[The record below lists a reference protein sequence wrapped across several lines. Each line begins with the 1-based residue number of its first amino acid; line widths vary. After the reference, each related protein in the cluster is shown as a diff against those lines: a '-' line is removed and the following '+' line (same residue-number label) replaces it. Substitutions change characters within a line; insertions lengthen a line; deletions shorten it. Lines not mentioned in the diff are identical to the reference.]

1 MSRHFSQQ
9 EENFWPCV
17 SDMFLA
23 LFIIALTLYAT
34 KGKMGSGDL
43 MVEDQQVQETIVM
56 LKELQEAFPGKG
68 FDKLQQEISDEH
80 EEGKSCGKRN
90 CSLCRAIDRI
100 PRTLEVQEVFGT
112 NVPDDAENTGK
123 EHRDAFEY
131 LYKYV
136 KGVKETPA
144 DIGDLRLVREVH
156 QEVTFRL
163 IAAKQNRLGDLE
175 KENKGLVS
183 TVNEIKVDLDKSKE
197 NEKKLEEQLGKD
209 MRPLIMK
216 EVASKF
222 KELERAGMVQIEEN
236 EGFMRI
242 PSKTL
247 TFKGGQQKQED
258 QVLDNRANPQN
269 EANMRKIADA
279 LYAFMEEDQKRHWVD
294 TIVIEGHASKDVR
307 KGSEWANELVSI
319 QRAIGTWILL
329 NKHHNFEEY
338 KNSDGKMIIGY
349 AGFGSHNLLE
359 PRESESEEQY
369 NERCRRI
376 DIRFIPAAVRK

>member
-34 KGKMGSGDL
+34 KGKTGSGDL

-56 LKELQEAFPGKG
+56 LKELHEAFPGKG
-68 FDKLQQEISDEH
+68 FDKLQQEISNEH

-100 PRTLEVQEVFGT
+100 PRTLEVQEVFGK
-112 NVPDDAENTGK
+112 NVPDGTENTAK

-136 KGVKETPA
+136 KGVKEPPEE
-144 DIGDLRLVREVH
+144 IGDLRLVREVH

-163 IAAKQNRLGDLE
+163 IAAKQRNIQNLKQAKKSTQLE
-175 KENKGLVS
+175 KEELERKNSELK
-183 TVNEIKVDLDKSKE
+183 KE
-197 NEKKLEEQLGKD
+197 LGKD
-209 MRPLIMK
+209 IRPVIMK

-242 PSKTL
+242 PSRTL
-247 TFKGGQQKQED
+247 TFKGGQQEQEYRI
-258 QVLDNRANPQN
+258 LDNRANPQN
-269 EANMRKIADA
+269 EANMKKIADA
-279 LYAFMEEDQKRHWVD
+279 LYAFMEEEQKRHWVD

-307 KGSEWANELVSI
+307 KGNEWANELVSI
-319 QRAIGTWILL
+319 QRAVGTWMLL
-329 NKHHNFEEY
+329 NNYHNFEKY
-338 KNSDGKMIIGY
+338 KNGDGKMIIGY
-349 AGFGSHNLLE
+349 AGFGSHNLLKRK
-359 PRESESEEQY
+359 PSESEEQY

-376 DIRFIPAAVRK
+376 DIRFIPSTVRK

>member
-1 MSRHFSQQ
+1 
-9 EENFWPCV
+9 
-17 SDMFLA
+17 MFLA

-56 LKELQEAFPGKG
+56 FKELHEAFPGKG

-90 CSLCRAIDRI
+90 CSLCRAIDGI
-100 PRTLEVQEVFGT
+100 PRTLEIQEVFGK
-112 NVPDDAENTGK
+112 NVPDGAENMGK

-156 QEVTFRL
+156 QEVTFKL
-163 IAAKQNRLGDLE
+163 IAAKQRNIQNLQEAKKRTQLE
-175 KENKGLVS
+175 KEELERK
-183 TVNEIKVDLDKSKE
+183 KSELEKE
-197 NEKKLEEQLGKD
+197 LGKD
-209 MRPLIMK
+209 IRPVIMK

-222 KELERAGMVQIEEN
+222 RELERAGMVQIEED

-269 EANMRKIADA
+269 EANMKKIADA

>member
-56 LKELQEAFPGKG
+56 FKELHEAFPGKG
-68 FDKLQQEISDEH
+68 FDKLQQEISNEH
-80 EEGKSCGKRN
+80 EEGKSCEKRN

-100 PRTLEVQEVFGT
+100 PRTLEVQEVFGK
-112 NVPDDAENTGK
+112 NVPDGAGNIGK

-136 KGVKETPA
+136 KGVKEPPE

-156 QEVTFRL
+156 QEVTFKL
-163 IAAKQNRLGDLE
+163 IAAKQRNIQNLQEAKKSTQLE
-175 KENKGLVS
+175 KEELERK
-183 TVNEIKVDLDKSKE
+183 KSELEKE
-197 NEKKLEEQLGKD
+197 LGKD
-209 MRPLIMK
+209 IRPVIMK

-222 KELERAGMVQIEEN
+222 TELERAGMVQIEED

-329 NKHHNFEEY
+329 NKHHNFEKY

-359 PRESESEEQY
+359 PGESESEEQY

>member
-1 MSRHFSQQ
+1 
-9 EENFWPCV
+9 
-17 SDMFLA
+17 
-23 LFIIALTLYAT
+23 
-34 KGKMGSGDL
+34 

-56 LKELQEAFPGKG
+56 LKELHEAFPGKG
-68 FDKLQQEISDEH
+68 FDKLQQEISNEH
-80 EEGKSCGKRN
+80 EEGKSCEKRN

-100 PRTLEVQEVFGT
+100 PRTLEVQEVFGK
-112 NVPDDAENTGK
+112 NVPDGTEYIAK

-136 KGVKETPA
+136 KGVKETPV

-163 IAAKQNRLGDLE
+163 IAAKQRNIQNLKEAKKSTQLE
-175 KENKGLVS
+175 KEELERKNSELK
-183 TVNEIKVDLDKSKE
+183 KE
-197 NEKKLEEQLGKD
+197 LGKD
-209 MRPLIMK
+209 IRPVIMK

-222 KELERAGMVQIEEN
+222 KELERTGMVQIEEN
-236 EGFMRI
+236 EGFIRI
-242 PSKTL
+242 PSRTL
-247 TFKGGQQKQED
+247 TFKGGQQEQEYRI
-258 QVLDNRANPQN
+258 LDNRANPQN
-269 EANMRKIADA
+269 ETNMKKIADA
-279 LYAFMEEDQKRHWVD
+279 LYAFMEEEQKRHWVD

-307 KGSEWANELVSI
+307 KGNEWANELVSI
-319 QRAIGTWILL
+319 QRAVGTWMLL
-329 NKHHNFEEY
+329 NNYHNFEKY
-338 KNSDGKMIIGY
+338 KNGDGKMIIGY

>member
-34 KGKMGSGDL
+34 KGKTGLGDL

-56 LKELQEAFPGKG
+56 LKELHEAFPGKG
-68 FDKLQQEISDEH
+68 FDKLQQEISNEH
-80 EEGKSCGKRN
+80 EEGKSCEKRN

-100 PRTLEVQEVFGT
+100 PRALEVQEVFGK
-112 NVPDDAENTGK
+112 NVPDDTGNTER

-136 KGVKETPA
+136 KGVKEPPEE
-144 DIGDLRLVREVH
+144 IGDLRLVREVH

-163 IAAKQNRLGDLE
+163 IAAKQRNIQNLKEAKKSTQLE
-175 KENKGLVS
+175 KEELERKNSELK
-183 TVNEIKVDLDKSKE
+183 KE
-197 NEKKLEEQLGKD
+197 LGKD
-209 MRPLIMK
+209 IRPVIMK

-242 PSKTL
+242 PSRTL
-247 TFKGGQQKQED
+247 TFKGGQQEQEYRI
-258 QVLDNRANPQN
+258 LDNRANPQN
-269 EANMRKIADA
+269 EANMKKIADA
-279 LYAFMEEDQKRHWVD
+279 LYAFMEEEQKRHWVD

-307 KGSEWANELVSI
+307 KGNEWANELVSI
-319 QRAIGTWILL
+319 QRAVGTWMLL
-329 NKHHNFEEY
+329 NNYHNFEKY
-338 KNSDGKMIIGY
+338 KNGDGKMIIGY

>member
-34 KGKMGSGDL
+34 KGKTGLGDL

-56 LKELQEAFPGKG
+56 LKELHEAFPGKG
-68 FDKLQQEISDEH
+68 FDKLQQEISNEH
-80 EEGKSCGKRN
+80 EEGKSCEKRN

-100 PRTLEVQEVFGT
+100 PRTLEVQEVFGK
-112 NVPDDAENTGK
+112 NVPDGTEYIAK

-136 KGVKETPA
+136 KGVKETPV

-163 IAAKQNRLGDLE
+163 IAAKQRNIQNLKEAKKSTQLE
-175 KENKGLVS
+175 KEELERKNSELK
-183 TVNEIKVDLDKSKE
+183 KE
-197 NEKKLEEQLGKD
+197 LGKD
-209 MRPLIMK
+209 IRPVIMK

-222 KELERAGMVQIEEN
+222 KELERTGMVQIEEN
-236 EGFMRI
+236 EGFIRI
-242 PSKTL
+242 PSRTL
-247 TFKGGQQKQED
+247 TFKGGQQEQEYRI
-258 QVLDNRANPQN
+258 LDNRANPQN
-269 EANMRKIADA
+269 ETNMKKIADA
-279 LYAFMEEDQKRHWVD
+279 LYAFMEEEQKRHWVD

-307 KGSEWANELVSI
+307 KGNEWANELVSI
-319 QRAIGTWILL
+319 QRAVGTWMLL
-329 NKHHNFEEY
+329 NNYHNFEKY
-338 KNSDGKMIIGY
+338 KNGDGKMIIGY

>member
-34 KGKMGSGDL
+34 KGKTGSGDL

-56 LKELQEAFPGKG
+56 LKELHEAFPGKG
-68 FDKLQQEISDEH
+68 FDKLQQEISNEH

-100 PRTLEVQEVFGT
+100 PRTLEVQEVFGK
-112 NVPDDAENTGK
+112 NVPDGTENTAK

-136 KGVKETPA
+136 KGVKEPPEE
-144 DIGDLRLVREVH
+144 IGDLRLVREVH

-163 IAAKQNRLGDLE
+163 IAAKQGNIQNLQEAKKSTQLE
-175 KENKGLVS
+175 KEELERKNSELK
-183 TVNEIKVDLDKSKE
+183 KE
-197 NEKKLEEQLGKD
+197 LGKD
-209 MRPLIMK
+209 IRPVIMK

-242 PSKTL
+242 PSRTL
-247 TFKGGQQKQED
+247 TFKGGQQEQEYRI
-258 QVLDNRANPQN
+258 LDNRANPQN
-269 EANMRKIADA
+269 EANMKKIADA
-279 LYAFMEEDQKRHWVD
+279 LYAFMEEEQKRHWVD

-307 KGSEWANELVSI
+307 KGNEWANELVSI
-319 QRAIGTWILL
+319 QRAVGTWMLL
-329 NKHHNFEEY
+329 NNYHNFEKY
-338 KNSDGKMIIGY
+338 KNGDGKMIIGY
-349 AGFGSHNLLE
+349 AGFGSHNLLKRK
-359 PRESESEEQY
+359 PSESEEQY

-376 DIRFIPAAVRK
+376 DIRFIPSTVRK

>member
-1 MSRHFSQQ
+1 
-9 EENFWPCV
+9 
-17 SDMFLA
+17 
-23 LFIIALTLYAT
+23 
-34 KGKMGSGDL
+34 

-56 LKELQEAFPGKG
+56 LKELHEAFPGKG
-68 FDKLQQEISDEH
+68 FDKLQQEISNEH
-80 EEGKSCGKRN
+80 EEGKSCEKRN

-100 PRTLEVQEVFGT
+100 PRALEVQEVFGK
-112 NVPDDAENTGK
+112 NVPDDTGNTER

-136 KGVKETPA
+136 KGVKEPPEE
-144 DIGDLRLVREVH
+144 IGDLRLVREVH

-163 IAAKQNRLGDLE
+163 IAAKQRNIQNLKEAKKSTQLE
-175 KENKGLVS
+175 KEELERKNSELK
-183 TVNEIKVDLDKSKE
+183 KE
-197 NEKKLEEQLGKD
+197 LGKD
-209 MRPLIMK
+209 IRPVIMK

-242 PSKTL
+242 PSRTL
-247 TFKGGQQKQED
+247 TFKGGQQEQEYRI
-258 QVLDNRANPQN
+258 LDNRANPQN
-269 EANMRKIADA
+269 EANMKKIADA
-279 LYAFMEEDQKRHWVD
+279 LYAFMEEEQKRHWVD

-307 KGSEWANELVSI
+307 KGNEWANELVSI
-319 QRAIGTWILL
+319 QRAVGTWMLL
-329 NKHHNFEEY
+329 NNYHNFEKY
-338 KNSDGKMIIGY
+338 KNGDGKMIIGY

>member
-34 KGKMGSGDL
+34 KGKTGLGDL

-56 LKELQEAFPGKG
+56 LKELHEAFPGKG
-68 FDKLQQEISDEH
+68 FDKLQQEISNEH
-80 EEGKSCGKRN
+80 EEGKSCEKRN

-100 PRTLEVQEVFGT
+100 PRALEVQEVFGK
-112 NVPDDAENTGK
+112 NVPDDTGNTER

-136 KGVKETPA
+136 KGVKEPPEE
-144 DIGDLRLVREVH
+144 IGDLRLVREVH

-163 IAAKQNRLGDLE
+163 IAAKQRNIQNLKEAKKSTQLE
-175 KENKGLVS
+175 KEELERKNSELK
-183 TVNEIKVDLDKSKE
+183 KE
-197 NEKKLEEQLGKD
+197 LGKD
-209 MRPLIMK
+209 IRPVIMK

-242 PSKTL
+242 PSRTL
-247 TFKGGQQKQED
+247 TFKGGQQEQEYRI
-258 QVLDNRANPQN
+258 LDNRANPQN
-269 EANMRKIADA
+269 EANMKKIADA
-279 LYAFMEEDQKRHWVD
+279 LYAFMEEEQKRHWVD

-307 KGSEWANELVSI
+307 KGNEWANELVSI
-319 QRAIGTWILL
+319 QRAVGTWMLL
-329 NKHHNFEEY
+329 NNYHNFEKY
-338 KNSDGKMIIGY
+338 KNGDGKMIIGY
-349 AGFGSHNLLE
+349 AGFGSHNLLKRK
-359 PRESESEEQY
+359 PSESEEQY

-376 DIRFIPAAVRK
+376 DIRFIPSTVRK